1 MQPDTRGPG
10 APLHKPGPPLSFR
23 LAGLA
28 VFAGLG
34 LSAPAA
40 GGAQQDWTWP
50 ERSENLRVLPEDFP
64 AERLSAVMRGF
75 TRALGV
81 RCSYCHVGEEGQP
94 LSTFDFASDDNPKKD
109 IARTMY
115 RMLGVINDTLATIEP
130 SGPAPVN
137 MWCHTCHRGR
147 PRPTT
152 LDEELAEVHAEE
164 GIDATIT
171 AYSQLRERF
180 YGRGAFDFG
189 EGTLN
194 GFGYVLLDEGRAED
208 AVRIFR
214 LNVEQYPESANAW
227 DSLGEGYL
235 AAGDRMRAEEAYAK
249 SLELDPDNENAREKL
264 AEIRGG

>member
-10 APLHKPGPPLSFR
+10 AIHQPAPPPFR
-23 LAGLA
+23 LAGFALL
-28 VFAGLG
+28 AGLA
-34 LSAPAA
+34 LFAPAA
-40 GGAQQDWTWP
+40 RGAQQEWSWP
-50 ERSENLRVLPEDFP
+50 ERSENLQVLPEDFP

-171 AYSQLRERF
+171 AYRQLRERF
-180 YGRGAFDFG
+180 HGRGALDFG

-194 GFGYVLLDEGRAED
+194 GFGYVLLGEGRTED
-208 AVRIFR
+208 AVQIFR

-235 AAGDRMRAEEAYAK
+235 EAGDRPRAEEAYAK
-249 SLELDPDNENAREKL
+249 SLELDPENENAREKL

>member
-10 APLHKPGPPLSFR
+10 DPIHRAAPQSPFR
-23 LAGLA
+23 PAGLA
-28 VFAGLG
+28 LLVSLA

-40 GGAQQDWTWP
+40 DGAQQEWSWP
-50 ERSENLRVLPEDFP
+50 ERAENLQVLPADFP

-137 MWCHTCHRGR
+137 MWCHTCHQGR

-164 GIDATIT
+164 GIDATIA
-171 AYSQLRERF
+171 AYRQLRERF
-180 YGRGAFDFG
+180 YGRGALDFG

-194 GFGYVLLDEGRAED
+194 SFAYVLLGESRAED
-208 AVRIFR
+208 AVEIFQ

-235 AAGDRMRAEEAYAK
+235 AAGDRARAEEAYAK
-249 SLELDPDNENAREKL
+249 SLELDPENENAREKL

>member
-1 MQPDTRGPG
+1 MQPESHGRGPSIHSP
-10 APLHKPGPPLSFR
+10 APPSPFQ

-28 VFAGLG
+28 LIIGLAV
-34 LSAPAA
+34 SAPTAS
-40 GGAQQDWTWP
+40 GAQQEWSWP
-50 ERSENLRVLPEDFP
+50 ERSENLQVLPADFP

-164 GIDATIT
+164 GIDATIA
-171 AYSQLRERF
+171 AYRQLRERF
-180 YGRGAFDFG
+180 YGRGALDFG
-189 EGTLN
+189 EGALN
-194 GFGYVLLDEGRAED
+194 GFGYVLLGEGRAED
-208 AVRIFR
+208 AVAIFQ

-227 DSLGEGYL
+227 DSLGEAYL
-235 AAGDRMRAEEAYAK
+235 AAGDRARAEEAYGK
-249 SLELDPDNENAREKL
+249 SLELDPENENAREKL
-264 AEIRGG
+264 NEIRGG